1 MLKSEYNKI
10 TGLGPSVDRLA
21 AQVEQLMHSQSN
33 GSPVAAKIDVGA
45 LTQDILRKYTKR
57 AI

>member
-1 MLKSEYNKI
+1 MLKSEYSKI
-10 TGLGPSVDRLA
+10 TGLGPTVDRLA

-45 LTQDILRKYTKR
+45 LTQDILRK
-57 AI
+57 